1 METIDI
7 RDNFPVM
14 NGGNGVILS
23 KRGDICVGWELTL
36 PPAFRCNEEK
46 YDSLVGTLAAA
57 VQLLPDWTIVHKQD
71 VFMRKRY
78 EAEEDSSLALRMT
91 EGKRRMTGD
100 VRRVTGGE
108 RRAMKDVPGA
118 TCGKARRPKMGFLE
132 EAYEEHF
139 DGREYLDHRC
149 FLWLTFSSKKNVRG
163 GSSGLLGLAGAGLPS
178 AVVIGRCLG
187 AAEQFGAMLA
197 GNGLLGLRRL
207 TESDI
212 FGDSSAALIDS
223 SAPPQNDRRRGQND
237 RERARG
243 DRCHAERSEASVG
256 ILQDYLN
263 FTDGGKD
270 VLSDIQVAHDCVRVG
285 DKTVYCYLF
294 ADLDQLPGEVASCRR
309 VSALSTENSVVSL
322 SFLNAIGQ
330 DLDCEHVVNTFIVK
344 EPVKD
349 IHGGL
354 DSKRRQM
361 QSMSARNAEN
371 RKYAEEINEYLE
383 TAAVEQM
390 STVRCHVNVLA
401 GEDSSASLIDSSASP
416 QNDRETIRSERV
428 ADMVAT
434 AVSKLG
440 ITPVRDIA
448 NAPAQ
453 FWSSIPGNESGL
465 AFSEY
470 MTMELQSALCL
481 NLFDGFDV
489 GIPGGVL
496 KMSDRIR
503 LIPVRFDIQE
513 KAMDAGLIENYN
525 VFLLGPSGSG
535 KSFFMNKY
543 LRSCYMAGQHCFL
556 IDVGDSYRAL
566 CHIIKEESGGKDGTY
581 YTFEKGWP
589 ISFNPFRNVR
599 RFSQA
604 DSEAMNFLF
613 TLMVTLWKNGKTEIS
628 SSAEKYV
635 RESITQFLQQWTD
648 SSGVDSSAAPQNDRK
663 VAKKCKG
670 ELEGDNEMPGQDTP
684 KIGDFRG
691 PRTAGHDEAEARRDG
706 RREGYDGQDPVFND
720 YFEYVRDVFG
730 DLLAAEDA
738 GKEYFDLK
746 DYLISLE
753 QFYKGGPYDYLL
765 NSSES
770 VNILEDRFVV
780 FEIDHI
786 KGDPVIYPI
795 TTLVIMDAFMEK
807 MTSNGDFKVMCIEEA
822 WKAIMGTQMATYML
836 ELWKTARKHRT
847 AAMVVTQ
854 ELKDIT
860 SSPIIKD
867 SIVENSGVK
876 ILLDQTK
883 YVNRFEELAGQ
894 LSLSDDDKAM
904 VLSLNRYRPVRFAQ
918 GDRGMPGREVFFNLG
933 NKKSFVMRLEVSQ
946 EERIAFSSAKKDK
959 MRLAAAVE
967 KCGGSYIKAIKK
979 LVKKEI
985 PGQAGNDVGK

>member
-1 METIDI
+1 MEAIDI

-14 NGGNGVILS
+14 NGGDGIILS
-23 KRGDICVGWELTL
+23 KRGDICMGWEVLL

-46 YDSLVGTLAAA
+46 YDSLIASLGGAIA
-57 VQLLPDWTIVHKQD
+57 LLPDYSIIHKQD

-78 EAEEDSSLALRMT
+78 SS
-91 EGKRRMTGD
+91 E
-100 VRRVTGGE
+100 RVS
-108 RRAMKDVPGA
+108 
-118 TCGKARRPKMGFLE
+118 GFLE
-132 EAYEEHF
+132 KAYEEHF

-149 FLWLTFSSKKNVRG
+149 FLWLSFSSKKNVRG
-163 GSSGLLGLAGAGLPS
+163 GSSDLLGLAAAGLPS
-178 AVVIGRCLG
+178 ASQIGRMVT
-187 AAEQFGAMLA
+187 AAEQFGAMLS
-197 GNGLLGLRRL
+197 GNSLLSLRRL
-207 TESDI
+207 TEEDI
-212 FGDSSAALIDS
+212 FG
-223 SAPPQNDRRRGQND
+223 G
-237 RERARG
+237 ERP
-243 DRCHAERSEASVG
+243 G

-263 FTDGGKD
+263 FTDSGAD
-270 VLSDIQVAHDCVRVG
+270 VLSDIQVSPDKIRVG
-285 DKTVYCYLF
+285 DKEIVCHLF
-294 ADLDQLPGEVASCRR
+294 ADLDQLPGEVASCKRNR
-309 VSALSTENSVVSL
+309 DLSTENSAVML
-322 SFLNAIGQ
+322 SYLNDIGQ
-330 DLDCEHVVNTFIVK
+330 SLDCEHVVNWFCVK
-344 EPVKD
+344 EPLKD
-349 IHGGL
+349 IHGSL

-383 TAAVEQM
+383 TAATEQM
-390 STVRCHVNVLA
+390 STVRCHLNVFSTDDNL
-401 GEDSSASLIDSSASP
+401 
-416 QNDRETIRSERV
+416 TT
-428 ADMVAT
+428 T
-434 AVSKLG
+434 AISKLG
-440 ITPVRDIA
+440 VTPVRDTA

-453 FWSSIPGNESGL
+453 FWTSIPGNESGL

-470 MTMELQSALCL
+470 MTMEMQSSLCL
-481 NLFDGFDV
+481 NLYDGFDT
-489 GIPGGVL
+489 GIANGVL

-503 LIPVRFDIQE
+503 LVPQRFDIQE
-513 KAMDAGLIENYN
+513 KALDHGLIENYN

-543 LRSCYMAGQHCFL
+543 LRSCYVAGQHCFL

-581 YTFEKGWP
+581 YTFEKGKP
-589 ISFNPFRNVR
+589 ISFNPFRNVK

-613 TLMVTLWKNGKTEIS
+613 TLMVTLWKNGKVEIS

-635 RESITQFLQQWTD
+635 RESISAFLRQWD
-648 SSGVDSSAAPQNDRK
+648 GVS
-663 VAKKCKG
+663 
-670 ELEGDNEMPGQDTP
+670 
-684 KIGDFRG
+684 
-691 PRTAGHDEAEARRDG
+691 
-706 RREGYDGQDPVFND
+706 DPIFND
-720 YFEYVRDVFG
+720 YFEFVRDVFG
-730 DLLAAEDA
+730 DLLAKEDA

-765 NSSES
+765 NSAES

-807 MTSNGDFKVMCIEEA
+807 MTSNSDFKVMCIEEA

-847 AAMVVTQ
+847 SAMVVTQ

-883 YVNRFEELAGQ
+883 YVNRFDVLASE
-894 LSLSDDDKAM
+894 LSLSEDDKAM
-904 VLSLNRYRPVRFAQ
+904 VLSLNRLKIPGAS
-918 GDRGMPGREVFFNLG
+918 GREVFFNLG
-933 NKKSFVMRLEVSQ
+933 NKKSFVMRLEVSP
-946 EERIAFSSAKKDK
+946 EERIAFSSQKRDK
-959 MRLAAAVE
+959 EKLAAAVA
-967 KCGGSYIKAIKK
+967 KTGSYIKAIKK
-979 LVKKEI
+979 LTKKEDEI
-985 PGQAGNDVGK
+985 

>member
-1 METIDI
+1 MEQIDI

-14 NGGNGVILS
+14 NGGDGIILS
-23 KRGDICVGWELTL
+23 KRGDISMGWEVLL

-46 YDSLVGTLAAA
+46 YDSLIASLGGAIA
-57 VQLLPDWTIVHKQD
+57 LLPDYTIIHKQD

-78 EAEEDSSLALRMT
+78 ASE
-91 EGKRRMTGD
+91 
-100 VRRVTGGE
+100 RVS
-108 RRAMKDVPGA
+108 
-118 TCGKARRPKMGFLE
+118 GFLE
-132 EAYEEHF
+132 KAYEEHF

-149 FLWLTFSSKKNVRG
+149 FLWLSFSSKKNVRG

-178 AVVIGRCLG
+178 AAAIGRCLSAG
-187 AAEQFGAMLA
+187 EQFAAMVA
-197 GNGLLGLRRL
+197 GNSLLSLRRL
-207 TESDI
+207 TEADI
-212 FGDSSAALIDS
+212 FGETLRQAQGDS
-223 SAPPQNDRRRGQND
+223 R
-237 RERARG
+237 
-243 DRCHAERSEASVG
+243 VG

-263 FTDGGKD
+263 FTDGGAD
-270 VLSDIQVAHDCVRVG
+270 VLSDIQVSPDKIRVG
-285 DKTVYCYLF
+285 DKEIVCHLF
-294 ADLDQLPGEVASCRR
+294 ADLDQLPGEVASCKRNR
-309 VSALSTENSVVSL
+309 DLSTENSAVML
-322 SFLNAIGQ
+322 SYLNDIGQ
-330 DLDCEHVVNTFIVK
+330 SLDCEHVVNWFCVK
-344 EPVKD
+344 EPLKD
-349 IHGGL
+349 IHGSL

-383 TAAVEQM
+383 TAATEQM
-390 STVRCHVNVLA
+390 STVRCHLNVFSTDDNL
-401 GEDSSASLIDSSASP
+401 
-416 QNDRETIRSERV
+416 TT
-428 ADMVAT
+428 T
-434 AVSKLG
+434 AISKLG
-440 ITPVRDIA
+440 VTPVRDTA

-453 FWSSIPGNESGL
+453 FWTSIPGNESGL

-470 MTMELQSALCL
+470 MTMEMQSSLCL
-481 NLFDGFDV
+481 NLYDGFDT
-489 GIPGGVL
+489 GIADGVL

-503 LIPVRFDIQE
+503 LVPQRFDIQE
-513 KAMDAGLIENYN
+513 KALDHGLIENYN

-543 LRSCYMAGQHCFL
+543 LRSCYVAGQHCFL
-556 IDVGDSYRAL
+556 IDMGDSYRAL

-581 YTFEKGWP
+581 YTFEKGKP
-589 ISFNPFRNVR
+589 ISFNPFRNIK

-613 TLMVTLWKNGKTEIS
+613 TLMVTLWKNGKVEIS

-635 RESITQFLQQWTD
+635 RESISAFLRQW
-648 SSGVDSSAAPQNDRK
+648 Q
-663 VAKKCKG
+663 
-670 ELEGDNEMPGQDTP
+670 EMPGQ
-684 KIGDFRG
+684 
-691 PRTAGHDEAEARRDG
+691 AGHDG
-706 RREGYDGQDPVFND
+706 SDPVFND
-720 YFEYVRDVFG
+720 YFEFVRDVFG
-730 DLLAAEDA
+730 DLLKAEDA

-753 QFYKGGPYDYLL
+753 QFYEGGPYDYLL
-765 NSSES
+765 NSAES

-807 MTSNGDFKVMCIEEA
+807 MTSNSDFKVMCIEEA

-847 AAMVVTQ
+847 SAMVVTQ

-883 YVNRFEELAGQ
+883 YVNRFEVLASE
-894 LSLSDDDKAM
+894 LSLSEDDKAM
-904 VLSLNRYRPVRFAQ
+904 VLSLNRLKIPGAS
-918 GDRGMPGREVFFNLG
+918 GREVFFNLG
-933 NKKSFVMRLEVSQ
+933 NKKSFVMRLEVSP
-946 EERIAFSSAKKDK
+946 EERIAFSSQKRDK
-959 MRLAAAVE
+959 EKLAAAVA
-967 KCGGSYIKAIKK
+967 KTGSYIKAIKK
-979 LVKKEI
+979 LTKKEDEI
-985 PGQAGNDVGK
+985 

>member
-1 METIDI
+1 MEQIDI

-14 NGGNGVILS
+14 NGGDGIILS
-23 KRGDICVGWELTL
+23 KRGDICMGWEVLL

-46 YDSLVGTLAAA
+46 YDSLIASLGGAIA
-57 VQLLPDWTIVHKQD
+57 LLPDYTIIHKQD

-78 EAEEDSSLALRMT
+78 SS
-91 EGKRRMTGD
+91 E
-100 VRRVTGGE
+100 RVS
-108 RRAMKDVPGA
+108 
-118 TCGKARRPKMGFLE
+118 GFLE
-132 EAYEEHF
+132 KAYEEHF

-149 FLWLTFSSKKNVRG
+149 FLWLSFSSKKNVRG
-163 GSSGLLGLAGAGLPS
+163 GSSGLLGLAATGLPS
-178 AVVIGRCLG
+178 ASQIGRMVT
-187 AAEQFGAMLA
+187 AAEQFGAMLS
-197 GNGLLGLRRL
+197 GNSLLSLRRL
-207 TESDI
+207 TEEDI
-212 FGDSSAALIDS
+212 FGS
-223 SAPPQNDRRRGQND
+223 
-237 RERARG
+237 ERP
-243 DRCHAERSEASVG
+243 G

-263 FTDGGKD
+263 FTDGGAD
-270 VLSDIQVAHDCVRVG
+270 VLSDIQVSPDKIRVG
-285 DKTVYCYLF
+285 DKEIVCHLF
-294 ADLDQLPGEVASCRR
+294 ADLDQLPGEVASCKRNR
-309 VSALSTENSVVSL
+309 DLSTENSAVML
-322 SFLNAIGQ
+322 SYLNDIGQ
-330 DLDCEHVVNTFIVK
+330 SLDCEHVVNWFCVK
-344 EPVKD
+344 EPLKD
-349 IHGGL
+349 IHGSL

-383 TAAVEQM
+383 TAATEQM
-390 STVRCHVNVLA
+390 STVRCHLNVFSTDENL
-401 GEDSSASLIDSSASP
+401 
-416 QNDRETIRSERV
+416 TT
-428 ADMVAT
+428 T
-434 AVSKLG
+434 AISKLG
-440 ITPVRDIA
+440 VTPVRDTA

-453 FWSSIPGNESGL
+453 FWTSIPGNESGL

-470 MTMELQSALCL
+470 MTMEMQSSLCL
-481 NLFDGFDV
+481 NLYDGFDT
-489 GIPGGVL
+489 GITDGVL

-503 LIPVRFDIQE
+503 LVPQRFDIQE
-513 KAMDAGLIENYN
+513 KALDHGLIENYN

-543 LRSCYMAGQHCFL
+543 LRSCYVAGQHCFL

-566 CHIIKEESGGKDGTY
+566 CHIIKEESDGMDGTY
-581 YTFEKGWP
+581 YTFEKGKP
-589 ISFNPFRNVR
+589 ISFYPFRNVK

-613 TLMVTLWKNGKTEIS
+613 TLMVTLWKNGKVEIS

-635 RESITQFLQQWTD
+635 RESISAFLRQWD
-648 SSGVDSSAAPQNDRK
+648 GVS
-663 VAKKCKG
+663 
-670 ELEGDNEMPGQDTP
+670 
-684 KIGDFRG
+684 
-691 PRTAGHDEAEARRDG
+691 
-706 RREGYDGQDPVFND
+706 DPIFND
-720 YFEYVRDVFG
+720 YFEFVRDVFG
-730 DLLAAEDA
+730 DLLKQEEA

-765 NSSES
+765 NSAES

-807 MTSNGDFKVMCIEEA
+807 MTSNSDFKVMCIEEA

-847 AAMVVTQ
+847 SAMVVTQ

-883 YVNRFEELAGQ
+883 YVNRFDVLASE
-894 LSLSDDDKAM
+894 LSLSEDDKAM
-904 VLSLNRYRPVRFAQ
+904 VLSLNRLKIPGAS
-918 GDRGMPGREVFFNLG
+918 GREVFFNLG
-933 NKKSFVMRLEVSQ
+933 NKKSFVMRLEVSP
-946 EERIAFSSAKKDK
+946 EERIAFSSQKRDK
-959 MRLAAAVE
+959 EKLAAAVA
-967 KCGGSYIKAIKK
+967 KTGSYIKAIKK
-979 LVKKEI
+979 LTKKEVEI
-985 PGQAGNDVGK
+985 

>member
-1 METIDI
+1 MEQIDI

-14 NGGNGVILS
+14 NGGDGIILS
-23 KRGDICVGWELTL
+23 KRGDICMGWEVLL

-46 YDSLVGTLAAA
+46 YDSLIASLGGAIA
-57 VQLLPDWTIVHKQD
+57 LLPDYTIIHKQD

-78 EAEEDSSLALRMT
+78 SS
-91 EGKRRMTGD
+91 E
-100 VRRVTGGE
+100 RVS
-108 RRAMKDVPGA
+108 
-118 TCGKARRPKMGFLE
+118 GFLE
-132 EAYEEHF
+132 KAYEEHF

-149 FLWLTFSSKKNVRG
+149 FLWLSFSSKKNVRG
-163 GSSGLLGLAGAGLPS
+163 GSSGMLGLAAAGLPS
-178 AVVIGRCLG
+178 ASQIGRMVT
-187 AAEQFGAMLA
+187 AAEQFGAMLS
-197 GNGLLGLRRL
+197 GNSLLSLRRL
-207 TESDI
+207 TEEDI
-212 FGDSSAALIDS
+212 FG
-223 SAPPQNDRRRGQND
+223 G
-237 RERARG
+237 ERP
-243 DRCHAERSEASVG
+243 G

-263 FTDGGKD
+263 FTDGGAD
-270 VLSDIQVAHDCVRVG
+270 VLSDIQVSPDKIRVG
-285 DKTVYCYLF
+285 DKEIVCHLF
-294 ADLDQLPGEVASCRR
+294 ADLDQLPGEVASCKRNR
-309 VSALSTENSVVSL
+309 DLSTENSAVML
-322 SFLNAIGQ
+322 SYLNDIGQ
-330 DLDCEHVVNTFIVK
+330 SLDCEHVVNWFCVK
-344 EPVKD
+344 EPLKD
-349 IHGGL
+349 IHGSL

-383 TAAVEQM
+383 TAATEQM
-390 STVRCHVNVLA
+390 STVRCHLNVFSTDDNL
-401 GEDSSASLIDSSASP
+401 
-416 QNDRETIRSERV
+416 TT
-428 ADMVAT
+428 T
-434 AVSKLG
+434 AISKLG
-440 ITPVRDIA
+440 ITPVRDTA

-453 FWSSIPGNESGL
+453 FWTSIPGNESGL

-470 MTMELQSALCL
+470 MTMEMQSSLCL
-481 NLFDGFDV
+481 NLYDGFDT
-489 GIPGGVL
+489 GIADGVL

-503 LIPVRFDIQE
+503 LVPQRFDIQE
-513 KAMDAGLIENYN
+513 KALDHGLIENYN

-543 LRSCYMAGQHCFL
+543 LRSCYVAGQHCFL

-581 YTFEKGWP
+581 YTFEKGKP
-589 ISFNPFRNVR
+589 ISFNPFRNDK
-599 RFSQA
+599 RFGQA

-613 TLMVTLWKNGKTEIS
+613 TLMVTLWKNGKVEIS

-635 RESITQFLQQWTD
+635 RESISAFLRQW
-648 SSGVDSSAAPQNDRK
+648 
-663 VAKKCKG
+663 
-670 ELEGDNEMPGQDTP
+670 
-684 KIGDFRG
+684 
-691 PRTAGHDEAEARRDG
+691 DG
-706 RREGYDGQDPVFND
+706 ASDPIFND
-720 YFEYVRDVFG
+720 YFEFVRDVFG
-730 DLLAAEDA
+730 DLLKQEEA

-765 NSSES
+765 NSAES

-807 MTSNGDFKVMCIEEA
+807 MTSNSDFKVMCIEEA

-847 AAMVVTQ
+847 SAMVVTQ

-883 YVNRFEELAGQ
+883 YVNRFDVLASE
-894 LSLSDDDKAM
+894 LSLSEDDKAM
-904 VLSLNRYRPVRFAQ
+904 VLSLNRLKIPGAS
-918 GDRGMPGREVFFNLG
+918 GREVFFNLG
-933 NKKSFVMRLEVSQ
+933 NKKSFVMRLEVSP
-946 EERIAFSSAKKDK
+946 EERIAFSSQKRDK
-959 MRLAAAVE
+959 EKLAAAVA
-967 KCGGSYIKAIKK
+967 KTGSYIKAIKK
-979 LVKKEI
+979 LTKKEEEI
-985 PGQAGNDVGK
+985 

>member
-1 METIDI
+1 MEAIDI
-7 RDNFPVM
+7 RDNFPVI
-14 NGGNGVILS
+14 NGGDGVILS
-23 KRGDICVGWELTL
+23 KRGDICVGWEVQL
-36 PPAFRCNEEK
+36 PPAFRCNESG
-46 YDSLVGTLAAA
+46 YDSLVGTLAGAIA
-57 VQLLPDWTIVHKQD
+57 LLPDYTIVHKQD
-71 VFMRKRY
+71 IFMRKRY
-78 EAEEDSSLALRMT
+78 HAEKSF
-91 EGKRRMTGD
+91 
-100 VRRVTGGE
+100 
-108 RRAMKDVPGA
+108 
-118 TCGKARRPKMGFLE
+118 GFLE
-132 EAYEEHF
+132 KAYEEHF

-149 FLWLTFSSKKNVRG
+149 LLWLSFSSKKNVRN

-178 AVVIGRCLG
+178 AAAIGRCLT
-187 AAEQFGAMLA
+187 AAEQFGAMLG
-197 GNGLLGLRRL
+197 GNSLLSMRRL
-207 TESDI
+207 TEEDI
-212 FGDSSAALIDS
+212 FGADKPGL
-223 SAPPQNDRRRGQND
+223 
-237 RERARG
+237 
-243 DRCHAERSEASVG
+243 
-256 ILQDYLN
+256 LQDNLN
-263 FTDGGKD
+263 FADGGAD
-270 VLSDIQVAHDCVRVG
+270 VLSDIQVAPGELRIG
-285 DKTVYCYLF
+285 DKSIVCHLF
-294 ADLDQLPGEVASCRR
+294 ADLDQLPGEVASCKRNR
-309 VSALSTENSVVSL
+309 DLSTENSAVML
-322 SFLNAIGQ
+322 SFLNDIGQ
-330 DLDCEHVVNTFIVK
+330 ALDCEHVVNWFCVK
-344 EPVKD
+344 EPLKD
-349 IHGGL
+349 IHGSL

-383 TAAVEQM
+383 TAAVQQM
-390 STVRCHVNVLA
+390 STVRCHLNVFSVD
-401 GEDSSASLIDSSASP
+401 E
-416 QNDRETIRSERV
+416 N
-428 ADMVAT
+428 AT
-434 AVSKLG
+434 TTAISKLG
-440 ITPVRDIA
+440 ITPVRDTA

-453 FWSSIPGNESGL
+453 FWTSIPGNESGL

-470 MTMELQSALCL
+470 MTMELQSSLCL
-481 NLFDGFDV
+481 NLYDGFDM
-489 GIPGGVL
+489 GIADGVL
-496 KMSDRIR
+496 EMSDRIR
-503 LIPVRFDIQE
+503 LVPQRFDIQE
-513 KAMDAGLIENYN
+513 KALDAGLIENYN

-543 LRSCYMAGQHCFL
+543 LRSCYVAGQHCFL
-556 IDVGDSYRAL
+556 IDVGDSYRGL

-581 YTFEKGWP
+581 YTFEKGKP
-589 ISFNPFRNVR
+589 ISFNPFRNVK

-613 TLMVTLWKNGKTEIS
+613 TLMVTLWKNGKVEIS

-635 RESITQFLQQWTD
+635 RESISAFLRQWD
-648 SSGVDSSAAPQNDRK
+648 QV
-663 VAKKCKG
+663 
-670 ELEGDNEMPGQDTP
+670 
-684 KIGDFRG
+684 F
-691 PRTAGHDEAEARRDG
+691 
-706 RREGYDGQDPVFND
+706 DPVFND
-720 YFEYVRDVFG
+720 YFEFVRDVFG
-730 DLLAAEDA
+730 DLLRAEDA

-807 MTSNGDFKVMCIEEA
+807 MTSNSDFKVMCIEEA

-883 YVNRFEELAGQ
+883 YLNRFEELAAQ
-894 LSLSDDDKAM
+894 LSLSEDDKGM
-904 VLSLNRYRPVRFAQ
+904 VLSLNRLKIPGAS
-918 GDRGMPGREVFFNLG
+918 GREVFFNLG

-959 MRLAAAVE
+959 ERLANAVE
-967 KCGGSYIKAIKK
+967 KSGGSYIKAIKK
-979 LVKKEI
+979 LVRKEEI
-985 PGQAGNDVGK
+985 

>member
-1 METIDI
+1 MEQIDI
-7 RDNFPVM
+7 RNNFPVM
-14 NGGNGVILS
+14 NGGDGIILS
-23 KRGDICVGWELTL
+23 KRGDICMGWEVLL
-36 PPAFRCNEEK
+36 PSAFRCNEEK
-46 YDSLVGTLAAA
+46 YDSLIASLGGAIA
-57 VQLLPDWTIVHKQD
+57 LLPDYTIIHKQD

-78 EAEEDSSLALRMT
+78 SS
-91 EGKRRMTGD
+91 E
-100 VRRVTGGE
+100 RVS
-108 RRAMKDVPGA
+108 
-118 TCGKARRPKMGFLE
+118 GFLE
-132 EAYEEHF
+132 KAYEEHF

-149 FLWLTFSSKKNVRG
+149 FLWLSFSSKKNVRG
-163 GSSGLLGLAGAGLPS
+163 GSSGLLGLAAAGLPS
-178 AVVIGRCLG
+178 ASQIGRMVT
-187 AAEQFGAMLA
+187 AAEQFGAMLS
-197 GNGLLGLRRL
+197 GNSLLSLQRL
-207 TESDI
+207 TEDDI
-212 FGDSSAALIDS
+212 FGGEL
-223 SAPPQNDRRRGQND
+223 P
-237 RERARG
+237 
-243 DRCHAERSEASVG
+243 G

-263 FTDGGKD
+263 FTDGGAD
-270 VLSDIQVAHDCVRVG
+270 VLSDIQVSP
-285 DKTVYCYLF
+285 DKIRIGEKEIVCHLL
-294 ADLDQLPGEVASCRR
+294 ADLDQLPGEVASCKRNR
-309 VSALSTENSVVSL
+309 DLSTENSAVML
-322 SFLNAIGQ
+322 SYLNDIGQ
-330 DLDCEHVVNTFIVK
+330 SLDCEHVVNWFCVK
-344 EPVKD
+344 EPLKD
-349 IHGGL
+349 IHGSL

-383 TAAVEQM
+383 TAAVQQM
-390 STVRCHVNVLA
+390 STVRCHLNVFSTDDNL
-401 GEDSSASLIDSSASP
+401 
-416 QNDRETIRSERV
+416 TT
-428 ADMVAT
+428 T
-434 AVSKLG
+434 AISKLG
-440 ITPVRDIA
+440 VTPVRDTA

-453 FWSSIPGNESGL
+453 FWTSIPGNESGL

-470 MTMELQSALCL
+470 MTMEMQSSLCL
-481 NLFDGFDV
+481 NLYDGFDT
-489 GIPGGVL
+489 GIADGVL

-503 LIPVRFDIQE
+503 LVPQRFDIQE
-513 KAMDAGLIENYN
+513 KALDHGLIENYN

-543 LRSCYMAGQHCFL
+543 LRSCYVAGQHCFL

-581 YTFEKGWP
+581 YTFEKGKP
-589 ISFNPFRNVR
+589 ISFNPFRNVK

-613 TLMVTLWKNGKTEIS
+613 MLMVTLWKNGKVEIS

-635 RESITQFLQQWTD
+635 RESISAFLRQWD
-648 SSGVDSSAAPQNDRK
+648 GVS
-663 VAKKCKG
+663 
-670 ELEGDNEMPGQDTP
+670 
-684 KIGDFRG
+684 
-691 PRTAGHDEAEARRDG
+691 
-706 RREGYDGQDPVFND
+706 DPIFND
-720 YFEYVRDVFG
+720 YFEFVRDIFG
-730 DLLAAEDA
+730 DLLKQEEA

-807 MTSNGDFKVMCIEEA
+807 MTSNSDFKVMCIEEA

-847 AAMVVTQ
+847 SAMVVTQ

-883 YVNRFEELAGQ
+883 YVNRFDVLASE
-894 LSLSDDDKAM
+894 LSLSEDDKAM
-904 VLSLNRYRPVRFAQ
+904 VLSLNWLKIPGAS
-918 GDRGMPGREVFFNLG
+918 GREVFFNLG
-933 NKKSFVMRLEVSQ
+933 NKKSFVMRLDVSP
-946 EERIAFSSAKKDK
+946 EERIAFSSQKRDK
-959 MRLAAAVE
+959 EKLATDVV
-967 KCGGSYIKAIKK
+967 KTGSYIKAIKK
-979 LVKKEI
+979 LTKKEEI
-985 PGQAGNDVGK
+985 

>member
-1 METIDI
+1 
-7 RDNFPVM
+7 M
-14 NGGNGVILS
+14 NGGDGIILS
-23 KRGDICVGWELTL
+23 KRGDICMGWEVLL
-36 PPAFRCNEEK
+36 PSAFRCNEEK
-46 YDSLVGTLAAA
+46 YDSLIASLGGAIA
-57 VQLLPDWTIVHKQD
+57 LLPDYTIIHKQD

-78 EAEEDSSLALRMT
+78 SS
-91 EGKRRMTGD
+91 E
-100 VRRVTGGE
+100 RVS
-108 RRAMKDVPGA
+108 
-118 TCGKARRPKMGFLE
+118 GFLE
-132 EAYEEHF
+132 KAYEEHF

-149 FLWLTFSSKKNVRG
+149 FLWLSFSSKKNVRG
-163 GSSGLLGLAGAGLPS
+163 GSSGLLGLAAAGLPS
-178 AVVIGRCLG
+178 ASQIGRMVT
-187 AAEQFGAMLA
+187 AAEQFGAMLS
-197 GNGLLGLRRL
+197 GNSLLSLQRL
-207 TESDI
+207 TEDDI
-212 FGDSSAALIDS
+212 FGGEL
-223 SAPPQNDRRRGQND
+223 P
-237 RERARG
+237 
-243 DRCHAERSEASVG
+243 G

-263 FTDGGKD
+263 FTDGGAD
-270 VLSDIQVAHDCVRVG
+270 VLSDIQVSP
-285 DKTVYCYLF
+285 DKIRIGEKEIVCHLL
-294 ADLDQLPGEVASCRR
+294 ADLDQLPGEVASCKRNR
-309 VSALSTENSVVSL
+309 DLSTENSAVML
-322 SFLNAIGQ
+322 SYLNDIGQ
-330 DLDCEHVVNTFIVK
+330 SLDCEHVVNWFCVK
-344 EPVKD
+344 EPLKD
-349 IHGGL
+349 IHGSL

-383 TAAVEQM
+383 TAAVQQM
-390 STVRCHVNVLA
+390 STVRCHLNVFSTDDNL
-401 GEDSSASLIDSSASP
+401 
-416 QNDRETIRSERV
+416 TT
-428 ADMVAT
+428 T
-434 AVSKLG
+434 AISKLG
-440 ITPVRDIA
+440 VTPVRDTA

-453 FWSSIPGNESGL
+453 FWTSIPGNESGL

-470 MTMELQSALCL
+470 MTMEMQSSLCL
-481 NLFDGFDV
+481 NLYDGFDT
-489 GIPGGVL
+489 GIADGVL

-503 LIPVRFDIQE
+503 LVPQRFDIQE
-513 KAMDAGLIENYN
+513 KALDHGLIENYN

-543 LRSCYMAGQHCFL
+543 LRSCYVAGQHCFL

-581 YTFEKGWP
+581 YTFEKGKP
-589 ISFNPFRNVR
+589 ISFNPFRNVK

-613 TLMVTLWKNGKTEIS
+613 MLMVTLWKNGKVEIS

-635 RESITQFLQQWTD
+635 RESISAFLRQWD
-648 SSGVDSSAAPQNDRK
+648 GVS
-663 VAKKCKG
+663 
-670 ELEGDNEMPGQDTP
+670 
-684 KIGDFRG
+684 
-691 PRTAGHDEAEARRDG
+691 
-706 RREGYDGQDPVFND
+706 DPIFND
-720 YFEYVRDVFG
+720 YFEFVRDIFG
-730 DLLAAEDA
+730 DLLKQEEA

-807 MTSNGDFKVMCIEEA
+807 MTSNSDFKVMCIEEA

-847 AAMVVTQ
+847 SAMVVTQ

-883 YVNRFEELAGQ
+883 YVNRFDVLASE
-894 LSLSDDDKAM
+894 LSLSEDDKAM
-904 VLSLNRYRPVRFAQ
+904 VLSLNWLKIPGAS
-918 GDRGMPGREVFFNLG
+918 GREVFFNLG
-933 NKKSFVMRLEVSQ
+933 NKKSFVMRLDVSP
-946 EERIAFSSAKKDK
+946 EERIAFSSQKRDK
-959 MRLAAAVE
+959 EKLATDVV
-967 KCGGSYIKAIKK
+967 KTGSYIKAIKK
-979 LVKKEI
+979 LTKKEEI
-985 PGQAGNDVGK
+985 

>member
-1 METIDI
+1 MEQIDI

-14 NGGNGVILS
+14 NGGDGIILS
-23 KRGDICVGWELTL
+23 KRGDISMGWEVLL

-46 YDSLVGTLAAA
+46 YDSLIASLGGAIA
-57 VQLLPDWTIVHKQD
+57 LLPDYTIIHKQD

-78 EAEEDSSLALRMT
+78 ASE
-91 EGKRRMTGD
+91 
-100 VRRVTGGE
+100 RVS
-108 RRAMKDVPGA
+108 
-118 TCGKARRPKMGFLE
+118 GFLE
-132 EAYEEHF
+132 KAYEEHF

-149 FLWLTFSSKKNVRG
+149 FLWLSFSSKKNVRG

-178 AVVIGRCLG
+178 AAAIGRCLSAG
-187 AAEQFGAMLA
+187 EQFAAMVA
-197 GNGLLGLRRL
+197 GNSLLSLRRL
-207 TESDI
+207 TEADI
-212 FGDSSAALIDS
+212 FGETLRQAQGDS
-223 SAPPQNDRRRGQND
+223 R
-237 RERARG
+237 
-243 DRCHAERSEASVG
+243 VG

-263 FTDGGKD
+263 FTDGGAD
-270 VLSDIQVAHDCVRVG
+270 VLSDIQVSPDKIRVG
-285 DKTVYCYLF
+285 DKEIVCHLF
-294 ADLDQLPGEVASCRR
+294 ADLDQLPGEVASCKRNR
-309 VSALSTENSVVSL
+309 DLSTENSAVML
-322 SFLNAIGQ
+322 SYLNDIGQ
-330 DLDCEHVVNTFIVK
+330 SLDCEHVVNWFCVK
-344 EPVKD
+344 EPLKD
-349 IHGGL
+349 IHGSL

-383 TAAVEQM
+383 TAATEQM
-390 STVRCHVNVLA
+390 STVRCHLNVFSTDDNL
-401 GEDSSASLIDSSASP
+401 
-416 QNDRETIRSERV
+416 TT
-428 ADMVAT
+428 T
-434 AVSKLG
+434 AISKLG
-440 ITPVRDIA
+440 VTPVRDTA

-453 FWSSIPGNESGL
+453 FWTSIPGNESGL

-470 MTMELQSALCL
+470 MTMEMQSSLCL
-481 NLFDGFDV
+481 NLYDGFDT
-489 GIPGGVL
+489 GIADGVL

-503 LIPVRFDIQE
+503 LVPQRFDIQE
-513 KAMDAGLIENYN
+513 KALDHGLIENYN

-543 LRSCYMAGQHCFL
+543 LRSCYVAGQHCFL
-556 IDVGDSYRAL
+556 IDMGDSYRAL

-581 YTFEKGWP
+581 YTFEKGKP
-589 ISFNPFRNVR
+589 ISFNPFRNIK

-613 TLMVTLWKNGKTEIS
+613 TLMVTLWKNGKVEIS

-635 RESITQFLQQWTD
+635 RESISAFLQQW
-648 SSGVDSSAAPQNDRK
+648 Q
-663 VAKKCKG
+663 
-670 ELEGDNEMPGQDTP
+670 EMPGQ
-684 KIGDFRG
+684 
-691 PRTAGHDEAEARRDG
+691 AGHDG
-706 RREGYDGQDPVFND
+706 SDPVFND
-720 YFEYVRDVFG
+720 YFEFVRDVFG
-730 DLLAAEDA
+730 DLLKAEDA

-765 NSSES
+765 NSAES

-807 MTSNGDFKVMCIEEA
+807 MTSNSDFKVMCIEEA

-847 AAMVVTQ
+847 SAMVVTQ

-883 YVNRFEELAGQ
+883 YVNRFDVLASE
-894 LSLSDDDKAM
+894 LSLSEDDKAM
-904 VLSLNRYRPVRFAQ
+904 VLSLNRLKIPGAS
-918 GDRGMPGREVFFNLG
+918 GREVFFNLG
-933 NKKSFVMRLEVSQ
+933 NKKSFVMRLEVSP

-959 MRLAAAVE
+959 LRLAAAVE
-967 KCGGSYIKAIKK
+967 KSGGSYIKAIKK
-979 LVKKEI
+979 LTKKEEEI
-985 PGQAGNDVGK
+985 

>member
-1 METIDI
+1 MEAIDI
-7 RDNFPVM
+7 RDNFPVL
-14 NGGNGVILS
+14 NGGDGVILS
-23 KRGDICVGWELTL
+23 KRGDICVGWEVQL
-36 PPAFRCNEEK
+36 PPAFRCNESG
-46 YDSLVGTLAAA
+46 YDSLVGTLAGAIA
-57 VQLLPDWTIVHKQD
+57 LLPDYTIVHKQD
-71 VFMRKRY
+71 IFMRKRY
-78 EAEEDSSLALRMT
+78 HADPSASL
-91 EGKRRMTGD
+91 
-100 VRRVTGGE
+100 RVTKG
-108 RRAMKDVPGA
+108 
-118 TCGKARRPKMGFLE
+118 GFLE
-132 EAYEEHF
+132 KAYEEHF

-149 FLWLTFSSKKNVRG
+149 HLWLSFSSKKNVRS
-163 GSSGLLGLAGAGLPS
+163 GSSGLLGLTGPGLPS
-178 AVVIGRCLG
+178 AAAIGRCLT
-187 AAEQFGAMLA
+187 AAEQFGAMLG
-197 GNGLLGLRRL
+197 GNSLLSLRRL
-207 TESDI
+207 TEEDV
-212 FGDSSAALIDS
+212 FGADKPGL
-223 SAPPQNDRRRGQND
+223 
-237 RERARG
+237 
-243 DRCHAERSEASVG
+243 
-256 ILQDYLN
+256 LQDYLN
-263 FTDGGKD
+263 FTDGGAD
-270 VLSDIQVAHDCVRVG
+270 VLSDIQVSPGALRIG
-285 DKTVYCYLF
+285 DKPIVCHLF
-294 ADLDQLPGEVASCRR
+294 ADLDQLPGEVASCKRNR
-309 VSALSTENSVVSL
+309 DLSTENSAVML
-322 SFLNAIGQ
+322 SFLNDIGQ
-330 DLDCEHVVNTFIVK
+330 ALDCEHVVNWLCVK
-344 EPVKD
+344 EPLKD
-349 IHGGL
+349 IHGSL

-383 TAAVEQM
+383 TAAVQQM
-390 STVRCHVNVLA
+390 STVRCHLNVFSVD
-401 GEDSSASLIDSSASP
+401 E
-416 QNDRETIRSERV
+416 N
-428 ADMVAT
+428 AT
-434 AVSKLG
+434 TTAISKLG
-440 ITPVRDIA
+440 ITPVRDTA

-453 FWSSIPGNESGL
+453 FWTSIPGNESGL

-470 MTMELQSALCL
+470 MTMELQSSLCL
-481 NLFDGFDV
+481 NLYDGFDT
-489 GIPGGVL
+489 GIADGVL

-503 LIPVRFDIQE
+503 LVPQRFDIQE
-513 KAMDAGLIENYN
+513 KALDAGLIENYN

-543 LRSCYMAGQHCFL
+543 LRSCYVAGQHCFL

-581 YTFEKGWP
+581 YTFEKGKP
-589 ISFNPFRNVR
+589 ISFNPFRNVK
-599 RFSQA
+599 RFSQV

-613 TLMVTLWKNGKTEIS
+613 TLMVTLWKNGKVEIS

-635 RESITQFLQQWTD
+635 RESISAFLRQWD
-648 SSGVDSSAAPQNDRK
+648 QV
-663 VAKKCKG
+663 
-670 ELEGDNEMPGQDTP
+670 
-684 KIGDFRG
+684 F
-691 PRTAGHDEAEARRDG
+691 
-706 RREGYDGQDPVFND
+706 DPVFND
-720 YFEYVRDVFG
+720 YFEFVRDVFG
-730 DLLAAEDA
+730 DLLRAEDA

-807 MTSNGDFKVMCIEEA
+807 MTSNSDFKVMCIEEA

-883 YVNRFEELAGQ
+883 YLNRFEELAAQ
-894 LSLSDDDKAM
+894 LSLSEDDKGM
-904 VLSLNRYRPVRFAQ
+904 VLSLNRLKIPGAN
-918 GDRGMPGREVFFNLG
+918 GREVFFNLG

-959 MRLAAAVE
+959 ERLAKAVE
-967 KCGGSYIKAIKK
+967 KSGGSYIKAIKK
-979 LVKKEI
+979 LVRKEEI
-985 PGQAGNDVGK
+985 

>member
-1 METIDI
+1 MEQIDI

-14 NGGNGVILS
+14 NGGDGVILS
-23 KRGDICVGWELTL
+23 KRGDICVGWELQL

-46 YDSLVGTLAAA
+46 YDSLVRMLSAAI
-57 VQLLPDWTIVHKQD
+57 QLLPDYTVVHKQD

-78 EAEEDSSLALRMT
+78 EAEKVS
-91 EGKRRMTGD
+91 
-100 VRRVTGGE
+100 
-108 RRAMKDVPGA
+108 
-118 TCGKARRPKMGFLE
+118 GFLE
-132 EAYEEHF
+132 KAYEEHF

-149 FLWLTFSSKKNVRG
+149 LLWLSFSSRKNVRG
-163 GSSGLLGLAGAGLPS
+163 GSSGLLGLSSPGLPKGAEIARMQAS
-178 AVVIGRCLG
+178 AD
-187 AAEQFGAMLA
+187 QFGAMLT
-197 GNGLLGLRRL
+197 GNGLLSLRRL
-207 TESDI
+207 TEEDI
-212 FGDSSAALIDS
+212 FG
-223 SAPPQNDRRRGQND
+223 
-237 RERARG
+237 
-243 DRCHAERSEASVG
+243 H

-263 FTDGGKD
+263 FTDGGAD
-270 VLSDIQVAHDCVRVG
+270 VLSDIQVAPDRLRTGEKEVF
-285 DKTVYCYLF
+285 CYLF

-322 SFLNAIGQ
+322 SFLNDIGQ

-344 EPVKD
+344 EPLKD
-349 IHGGL
+349 IHGSL

-361 QSMSARNAEN
+361 QSMSAQSAEN
-371 RKYAEEINEYLE
+371 RKYAEEINDYLE
-383 TAAVEQM
+383 TAATQQM
-390 STVRCHVNVLA
+390 YTVHCHVNIFTT
-401 GEDSSASLIDSSASP
+401 ER
-416 QNDRETIRSERV
+416 DRTV
-428 ADMVAT
+428 T
-434 AVSKLG
+434 AISKLG
-440 ITPVRDIA
+440 ITPVADTS

-453 FWSSIPGNESGL
+453 FWTSIPGNESGL

-481 NLFDGFDV
+481 NLYDGFDV
-489 GIPGGVL
+489 GIADGVL
-496 KMSDRIR
+496 KMSDRLR
-503 LIPVRFDIQE
+503 LIPQRFDIQE
-513 KAMDAGLIENYN
+513 KALDAGLIENYN

-543 LRSCYMAGQHCFL
+543 LRSCYVAGQHCFL

-581 YTFEKGWP
+581 YTFEKGKP

-613 TLMVTLWKNGKTEIS
+613 TLMVTLWKNGKVEIS

-635 RESITQFLQQWTD
+635 RESITQFLRQW
-648 SSGVDSSAAPQNDRK
+648 
-663 VAKKCKG
+663 
-670 ELEGDNEMPGQDTP
+670 EMPDQV
-684 KIGDFRG
+684 
-691 PRTAGHDEAEARRDG
+691 GHDGAVKHDG
-706 RREGYDGQDPVFND
+706 RDPVFND

-753 QFYKGGPYDYLL
+753 QFYTGGPYDYLL
-765 NSSES
+765 NSQES

-807 MTSNGDFKVMCIEEA
+807 MTSSTEFKVMCIEEA

-904 VLSLNRYRPVRFAQ
+904 VLSLNRFK
-918 GDRGMPGREVFFNLG
+918 MPGRAGQDAGREVFFNLG
-933 NKKSFVMRLEVSQ
+933 NKKSFVMRLEVSP

-959 MRLAAAVE
+959 IRLAAAVE
-967 KCGGSYIKAIKK
+967 KSGGSYINAIKK
-979 LVKKEI
+979 LVKREEI
-985 PGQAGNDVGK
+985 